1 MMAKFSSFLATF
13 DIMQRIVE
21 GYPSDIRYI
30 IYELDHSLCAVPSFQ
45 LEFLIPLSCLAL
57 LGTVKQTKLGTFA
70 KGDDLRKVFDGVED
84 ISDRIDLPKTPPSA
98 KHSEILKSIDLTDW
112 KVASYSSVP
121 QDAEFCVVFG
131 RYSHDDQDPEGC
143 KSRVEGMINIAEN
156 NDWYLYTL
164 PIISEAQSGK
174 DTRRE
179 DLSELLRYLQHDAV
193 SYLLVDD
200 VDRLARWTSLAMF
213 LVELCYRELDVTLV
227 NHQGVVNLGT
237 LQGLAM
243 TYVTG
248 LSSDIDNRNR
258 ARRTLDSQLSKF
270 KENYFKW
277 YRARPLGYSRVD
289 DDIGGVKDDV
299 VDENRDITE
308 VDVARAIFN
317 LMAAADIEDG
327 FAPIIRKVNSQF
339 GDIFTNYED
348 KYYSETLKTE
358 PKFNLNWLKRMIR
371 NPIYVGR
378 PTAEGESIGDQGQH
392 ESWEEP
398 DWAIIDEDVFEQANT
413 KLDAIEERNSQ
424 RDYRQ
429 VDILNFNDLMT
440 NFGLHT
446 IMSSSPYV
454 KAHCPIC
461 DQVMV
466 EDNKVP
472 AGDGEKVAPVYKCD
486 GKVRVNRAREQDE
499 DMEDIEDDSDEESNY
514 VELHEEVKYRKYP
527 NSWEYFKIR
536 LFENISQN
544 LDEYADYLDYRK
556 FPPHS

>member
-1 MMAKFSSFLATF
+1 MLSKFPSFLATF
-13 DIMQRIVE
+13 DIIQRIIE
-21 GYPSDIRYI
+21 GYPSDIRCFI
-30 IYELDHSLCAVPSFQ
+30 SELGHSLYAVSSFQ

-57 LGTVKQTKLGTFA
+57 LGTVQQTTLGTFA
-70 KGDDLRKVFDGVED
+70 KGDGFREVFDGVED

-131 RYSHDDQDPEGC
+131 RYSDDDQDPDSC
-143 KSRVEGMINIAEN
+143 KGRVEGMIDIAEDN
-156 NDWYLYTL
+156 GWYLYTL
-164 PIISEAQSGK
+164 PIISEAKSGK
-174 DTRRE
+174 DTHRE

-193 SYLLVDD
+193 SYILVDD

-227 NHQGVVNLGT
+227 NHQGIVDLGT
-237 LQGLAM
+237 IEGLAM

-258 ARRTLDSQLSKF
+258 ARRTLHGQLEKF
-270 KENYFKW
+270 ENNYFKW
-277 YRARPLGYSRVD
+277 YRARPIGYSRVD
-289 DDIGGVKDDV
+289 DDIGGVKDEV
-299 VDENRDITE
+299 VDENKDITE

-339 GDIFTNYED
+339 GDVFASYED

-358 PKFNLNWLKRMIR
+358 PEFDLNWLKRMIR

-378 PTAEGESIGDQGQH
+378 PSAEGESIGDQGQDR
-392 ESWEEP
+392 SWEEP

-446 IMSSSPYV
+446 IMNSSPYV

-486 GKVRVNRAREQDE
+486 GKVRVNGAREQDE
-499 DMEDIEDDSDEESNY
+499 DMEDIEDDSDEESKY